1 MKNPSSIQGH
11 VKVLSSTVYPSKKIR
26 PVFSL
31 RAFIH
36 EFFQKKL
43 NYTKA
48 TKCFLY
54 DPLTINFIRLRHDY
68 RVSYK
73 ALTIERF
80 NRENT
85 LPPKTT
91 KT

>member
-1 MKNPSSIQGH
+1 MKNPSSIRGH
-11 VKVLSSTVYPSKKIR
+11 VKVLPSTVNPSQKIR

-31 RAFIH
+31 RTFIH
-36 EFFQKKL
+36 EFFQKKI

-54 DPLTINFIRLRHDY
+54 DPLTINFIRLRRDY
-68 RVSYK
+68 TDLYK
-73 ALTIERF
+73 ALAMERF